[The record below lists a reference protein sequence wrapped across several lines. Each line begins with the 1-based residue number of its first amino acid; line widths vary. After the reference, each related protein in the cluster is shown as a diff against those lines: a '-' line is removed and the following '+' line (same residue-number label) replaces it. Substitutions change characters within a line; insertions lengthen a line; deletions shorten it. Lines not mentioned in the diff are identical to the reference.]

1 MKVPKFE
8 GEEPE
13 GIGNEV
19 ARPAGEVPVQPRAEM
34 VVVLAQQ
41 GMARNEIARRT
52 GISTATVSR
61 IAKANGI
68 TFDRTRM
75 ERPLKARIHD
85 LKVAQAGIAEGLQE
99 DVAVARMLL
108 RTARTHRD
116 YAFASKAISD
126 LTQAVQRMTPEITS
140 EEAME
145 EVKDALIDM
154 HFQLGLMRDG
164 FEAKYGVPMDSPEG
178 NEIFN
183 RMRQEAK
190 QHDES

>member
-1 MKVPKFE
+1 MPKR
-8 GEEPE
+8 EPDE
-13 GIGNEV
+13 TPSIGNEV
-19 ARPAGEVPVQPRAEM
+19 ATPTKGQGQVGEGVPVQPRAEM

-41 GMARNEIARRT
+41 GLARNEIARRT

-68 TFDRTRM
+68 TFDRARM

-126 LTQAVQRMTPEITS
+126 LTQAVQRMTPQITEEESVEEAKDFLLDLRDTLHRVVDEFETQHGVPFDS
-140 EEAME
+140 EEARQ
-145 EVKDALIDM
+145 II
-154 HFQLGLMRDG
+154 
-164 FEAKYGVPMDSPEG
+164 EG
-178 NEIFN
+178 
-183 RMRQEAK
+183 Q
-190 QHDES
+190 QQ